1 MIAEMQTQREIAAM
15 RNSEEIAMMRNSEGD
30 RREAKLRGRSPR
42 RDISKGSILQKGE
55 NKILN
60 SAKERMQD
68 KVPKQPLITRM

>member
-1 MIAEMQTQREIAAM
+1 MK
-15 RNSEEIAMMRNSEGD
+15 RNSEG
-30 RREAKLRGRSPR
+30 GRH
-42 RDISKGSILQKGE
+42 DAISQKGVYSKKGE